1 MVEGGSVQPL
11 QATAGSY
18 RFALAF
24 AAIVAVASAWWAG
37 PAQARP
43 ACATAIIEEWANGT
57 LASPYPLDCYD
68 AAIDALPEDLR
79 AYTTA
84 ADDISRAAIAAS
96 RSDVPSRQLASTPA
110 AAERARAFPVT
121 VALLAGFVVL
131 LAASG
136 LGASLVRRRRSE

>member
-1 MVEGGSVQPL
+1 M
-11 QATAGSY
+11 QATVRSTGI
-18 RFALAF
+18 ALAI
-24 AAIVAVASAWWAG
+24 AALAVLASIVRAS
-37 PAQARP
+37 PAYA
-43 ACATAIIEEWANGT
+43 ASDCADAIIQEWANGS

-96 RSDVPSRQLASTPA
+96 RADVSSRELASAPVA
-110 AAERARAFPVT
+110 ADDARAFPTAV
-121 VALLAGFVVL
+121 VLLGAFVVV

-136 LGASLVRRRRSE
+136 LAASVLRRRRAR